1 MKTIIYIVIGYIGVT
16 KIGIEYSFY
25 IMISF

>member
-1 MKTIIYIVIGYIGVT
+1 MKTIIYMVIGYIGVT

-25 IMISF
+25 ILISY